1 MFTIDILKGENISSK
16 TLAMNDDEDSFVG
29 KTEVLEYS
37 IDNGKTWKAFDRDTR
52 ITGNQTVLARYRAHG
67 VYLSGDSTEY
77 NFTENNDKEKNM
89 FTLKIFLTYLLEV
102 LKVDMLQKYDRCQ
115 SIYNMAYNVGTS
127 C

>member
-67 VYLSGDSTEY
+67 VYLTLLKI
-77 NFTENNDKEKNM
+77 TIKRKNM

-102 LKVDMLQKYDRCQ
+102 LKVDMLQK
-115 SIYNMAYNVGTS
+115 I
-127 C
+127 